1 MDERIVNRP
10 LRVLVVDDSPDFC
23 YSTSL
28 LLRLWGHDVS
38 VASDGAAAL
47 EQATSYRPDVV
58 LLDLGLPY
66 MDGYEVARRLRSM
79 DVPQP
84 FLVSLSGYGNEE
96 YTRRAREVGC
106 DVCWIK
112 PADPDALQQ
121 LLASRQQVARKVHHT
136 CN

>member
-1 MDERIVNRP
+1 MEERIANRP

-28 LLRLWGHDVS
+28 LLRLWGHDVT

-47 EQATSYRPDVV
+47 ELASSYRPDVV

-79 DVPQP
+79 DVPPP

-96 YTRRAREVGC
+96 YTRRARDVGC
-106 DVCWIK
+106 DVCLVK

-121 LLASRQQVARKVHHT
+121 LLASRQQAARKVHQT